1 MSFDMDIELARD
13 VVRTAFR
20 SSSELQA
27 LLGVIKQRCS
37 PEEYDSY
44 GRGIATAIDA
54 IGVALI
60 NKVLTAHPEL
70 SAEIESSIAKD
81 GRFT

>member
-1 MSFDMDIELARD
+1 MDIDLARD

-27 LLGVIKQRCS
+27 LLGKLKARCS
-37 PEEYDSY
+37 LAEYQDY
-44 GRGIATAIDA
+44 ARGVAAAVDG

-60 NKVLTAHPEL
+60 NKVLAEHPEL
-70 SAEIESSIAKD
+70 SSEIDESIAKH
-81 GRFT
+81 GQYR